1 MKFSKDF
8 YWGGAVAANQCEGA
22 WNIDGRGMARTDVTT
37 GGTVNTPRMV
47 TFIDKDGN
55 KQKLPNHGF
64 KLPEGAHF
72 AVFDDEL
79 YPNHDG
85 IDFYHHYK
93 EDIALLKEMGF
104 KMFRLSISWSR
115 IYPTGEEEKPNQAGL
130 DFYRNVFTE
139 LRNAGIEP
147 LVSIWHFDTPLALEE
162 KYGDWL
168 DRKYIALY
176 EKYVTTIFNEY
187 KGLVKYWLTFN
198 EINIACMGEGG
209 LGDLYGLGIM
219 DPEDVN
225 SDERIP
231 LNKLKSNP
239 QKTFEALHNQF
250 VASALVVTEGHK
262 INPDFMI
269 GNMIAH
275 TTLYPLTPNPKDIL
289 AAFNEDNFKNNFCG
303 DVQVRGE
310 YPTYMFRYFK
320 DHGIDTSYIT
330 EEDKK
335 IIKEG
340 VIDFYTFS
348 YYMSNCV
355 TVDENAEKTN
365 GNLATGAKNPYLKAS
380 DWGWQIDPDGLRY
393 TLNILHDRYP
403 HTPLM
408 VVENGFG
415 AFDKVEE
422 DGSVHDTY
430 RIDYFRDHIKAM
442 DEAIEDGVPLIG
454 YTTWGPIDLVS
465 AGTGQYA
472 KRYGFIYVDRHD
484 DGTGDFSRSK
494 KDSFFWYKKVCES
507 NGADLD

>member
-1 MKFSKDF
+1 MGFPKGFL
-8 YWGGAVAANQCEGA
+8 WGGAVAANQCEGA
-22 WNIDGRGMARTDVTT
+22 YLEDGKGLSVPDMLL
-37 GGTVNTPRMV
+37 GGDVNTPR
-47 TFIDKDGN
+47 TFLPKTDKTA
-55 KQKLPNHGF
+55 F
-64 KLPEGAHF
+64 
-72 AVFDDEL
+72 
-79 YPNHDG
+79 YPSHEA
-85 IDFYHHYK
+85 IDFYHHYA
-93 EDIALLKEMGF
+93 EDIALFAEMGWNV
-104 KMFRLSISWSR
+104 FRLSINWGR
-115 IYPTGEEEKPNQAGL
+115 IFPNGDDETPNEEGL
-130 DFYRNVFTE
+130 AFYDKVFDE
-139 LRNAGIEP
+139 CKKHNIEP
-147 LVSIWHFDTPLALEE
+147 LVTLCHYEIPWNIVT
-162 KYGDWL
+162 KYNGFS
-168 DRKYIALY
+168 DRRVIDMFVKYA
-176 EKYVTTIFNEY
+176 TTCMKRY
-187 KGLVKYWLTFN
+187 KDKVKYWLTFN

-275 TTLYPLTPNPKDIL
+275 TTLYPLTPNPEDIL

-320 DHGIDTSYIT
+320 DHGIDTSFIT

>member
-1 MKFSKDF
+1 MGFPKGFL
-8 YWGGAVAANQCEGA
+8 WGGAVAANQCEGA
-22 WNIDGRGMARTDVTT
+22 YLEDGKGLSVPDMLL
-37 GGTVNTPRMV
+37 GGDVNTPR
-47 TFIDKDGN
+47 TFLPKTDKTA
-55 KQKLPNHGF
+55 F
-64 KLPEGAHF
+64 
-72 AVFDDEL
+72 
-79 YPNHDG
+79 YPSHEA
-85 IDFYHHYK
+85 IDFYHHYA
-93 EDIALLKEMGF
+93 EDIALFAEMGWNV
-104 KMFRLSISWSR
+104 FRLSINWGR
-115 IYPTGEEEKPNQAGL
+115 IFPNGDDETPNEEGL
-130 DFYRNVFTE
+130 AFYDKVFDE
-139 LRNAGIEP
+139 CKKHNIEP
-147 LVSIWHFDTPLALEE
+147 LVTLCHYEIPWNIVT
-162 KYGDWL
+162 KYNGFS
-168 DRKYIALY
+168 DRRVIDMFVKYA
-176 EKYVTTIFNEY
+176 TTCMKRY
-187 KGLVKYWLTFN
+187 KDKVKYWLTFN

-320 DHGIDTSYIT
+320 DHGIDTSFIT

-380 DWGWQIDPDGLRY
+380 DWGWQIDPLGLRWC
-393 TLNILHDRYP
+393 LNWFYDRYELP
-403 HTPLM
+403 M
-408 VVENGFG
+408 MIVENGFG
-415 AFDKVEE
+415 AYDKKEE
-422 DGSVHDTY
+422 DGTVDDQY
-430 RIDYFRDHIKAM
+430 RIDYLKAHIEAMRDAVTY
-442 DEAIEDGVPLIG
+442 DGVDLLG
-454 YTTWGPIDLVS
+454 YTMWSPFDIVS
-465 AGTGQYA
+465 ASTGEYD
-472 KRYGFIYVDRHD
+472 KRYGFIYVNYNNNHE
-484 DGTGDFSRSK
+484 GDFSRSK
-494 KDSFFWYKKVCES
+494 KKSFYWYKHVIET
-507 NGADLD
+507 NGEEL

>member
-1 MKFSKDF
+1 MGFPKGFL
-8 YWGGAVAANQCEGA
+8 WGGAVAANQCEGA
-22 WNIDGRGMARTDVTT
+22 YLEDGKGLSVPDMLL
-37 GGTVNTPRMV
+37 GGDVNTPR
-47 TFIDKDGN
+47 TFLPKTDKTA
-55 KQKLPNHGF
+55 F
-64 KLPEGAHF
+64 
-72 AVFDDEL
+72 
-79 YPNHDG
+79 YPSHEA
-85 IDFYHHYK
+85 IDFYHHYA
-93 EDIALLKEMGF
+93 EDIALFAEMGWNV
-104 KMFRLSISWSR
+104 FRLSINWGR
-115 IYPTGEEEKPNQAGL
+115 IFPNGDDEAPNEEGL
-130 DFYRNVFTE
+130 AFYDKVFDE
-139 LRNAGIEP
+139 CKKHNIEP
-147 LVSIWHFDTPLALEE
+147 LVTLCHYEIPWNIVT
-162 KYGDWL
+162 KYNGFS
-168 DRKYIALY
+168 DRRVIDMFVKYA
-176 EKYVTTIFNEY
+176 TTCMKRY
-187 KGLVKYWLTFN
+187 KDKVKYWLTFN

-320 DHGIDTSYIT
+320 DHGIDTSFIT

-380 DWGWQIDPDGLRY
+380 DWGWQIDPLGLRWC
-393 TLNILHDRYP
+393 LNWFYDRYELP
-403 HTPLM
+403 M
-408 VVENGFG
+408 MIVENGFG
-415 AFDKVEE
+415 AYDKKEE
-422 DGSVHDTY
+422 DGTVDDQY
-430 RIDYFRDHIKAM
+430 RIDYLKAHIEAMRDAVTY
-442 DEAIEDGVPLIG
+442 DGVDLLG
-454 YTTWGPIDLVS
+454 YTMWSPFDIVS
-465 AGTGQYA
+465 ASTGEYD
-472 KRYGFIYVDRHD
+472 KRYGFIYVNYNNNHE
-484 DGTGDFSRSK
+484 GDFSRSK
-494 KDSFFWYKKVCES
+494 KKSFYWYKHVIET
-507 NGADLD
+507 NGEEL

>member
-1 MKFSKDF
+1 MGFPKGFL
-8 YWGGAVAANQCEGA
+8 WGGAVAANQCEGA
-22 WNIDGRGMARTDVTT
+22 YLEDGKGLSVPDMLL
-37 GGTVNTPRMV
+37 GGDVNTPR
-47 TFIDKDGN
+47 TFLPKTDKTA
-55 KQKLPNHGF
+55 F
-64 KLPEGAHF
+64 
-72 AVFDDEL
+72 
-79 YPNHDG
+79 YPSHEA
-85 IDFYHHYK
+85 IDFYHHYA
-93 EDIALLKEMGF
+93 EDIALFAEMGWNV
-104 KMFRLSISWSR
+104 FRLSINWGR
-115 IYPTGEEEKPNQAGL
+115 IFPNGDDETPNEEGL
-130 DFYRNVFTE
+130 AFYDKVFDE
-139 LRNAGIEP
+139 CKKHNIEP
-147 LVSIWHFDTPLALEE
+147 LVTLCHYEIPWNIVT
-162 KYGDWL
+162 KYNGFS
-168 DRKYIALY
+168 DRRVVDMFVKYA
-176 EKYVTTIFNEY
+176 TTCMKRY
-187 KGLVKYWLTFN
+187 KDKVKYWLTFN

-250 VASALVVTEGHK
+250 VASALVVIEGHK

-320 DHGIDTSYIT
+320 DHGIDTSFIT

-380 DWGWQIDPDGLRY
+380 DWGWQIDPIGLRISLVDLY
-393 TLNILHDRYP
+393 DRYRK
-403 HTPLM
+403 PLF
-408 VVENGFG
+408 VVENGLG
-415 AFDKVEE
+415 AKDELVNGTV
-422 DGSVHDTY
+422 DDQY
-430 RIDYFRDHIKAM
+430 RIDYFDAHFKEM
-442 DEAIEDGVPLIG
+442 YNAIVEDGVDFMG
-454 YTTWGPIDLVS
+454 YTSWGCIDIVS
-465 AGTGQYA
+465 ESTKQMS
-472 KRYGFIYVDRHD
+472 KRYGFIYVDCD
-484 DGTGDFSRSK
+484 DLGNGTYKR
-494 KDSFFWYKKVCES
+494 YKKKSFDYYKHVIET
-507 NGADLD
+507 NGACLFED